1 MTTPWEHITDDA
13 YKNWLLS
20 TPATPEQY
28 NAASLAERRSLKT
41 QYEQQQ
47 SLKTQYEQQ
56 QKEGRMRC
64 CALYSTVDLN
74 TEIV

>member
-64 CALYSTVDLN
+64 CTLYSTVDLN

>member
-20 TPATPEQY
+20 TPATPEEY

-47 SLKTQYEQQ
+47 KVGCDVAPCIQL
-56 QKEGRMRC
+56 
-64 CALYSTVDLN
+64 L
-74 TEIV
+74 I